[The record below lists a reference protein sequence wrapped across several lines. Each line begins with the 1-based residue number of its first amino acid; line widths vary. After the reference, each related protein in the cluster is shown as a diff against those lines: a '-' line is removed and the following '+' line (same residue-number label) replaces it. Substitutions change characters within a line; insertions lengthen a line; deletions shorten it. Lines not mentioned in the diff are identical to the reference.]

1 MDQIMTASMTAFSRQ
16 EAVFDW
22 GTISWEIRS
31 VNQRYLEPHFRM
43 PEGFRELE
51 FNLRDQLRKQ
61 LTRGK
66 VECQL
71 RFQAIDKASSGLNI
85 NAENAQSLAQAL
97 QALTQHMPQLAQP
110 TALDVLQY
118 PGILSDSG
126 SDFEVMKKE
135 VLALFSTGVKDLIQ
149 VRLREGKA
157 LEEMIHQRLD
167 AIDAIVVLVQAK
179 LPEIIAAQK
188 QNLLDKMADAKL
200 ELEATRVEQEIV
212 IIAQKA
218 DVAEELDRLAAHTI
232 EVRRQLKQKG
242 PIGRRLD
249 FLMQELNREANTLS
263 SKSIVIETTQSAV
276 ELKVLIEQMREQIQ
290 NIE

>member
-1 MDQIMTASMTAFSRQ
+1 MTASMTAFSRQ

-126 SDFEVMKKE
+126 SDFDVMKKE
-135 VLALFSTGVKDLIQ
+135 VLSLFTTGVKDLIQ

-167 AIDAIVVLVQAK
+167 AIDAIVVEVQAK

>member
-1 MDQIMTASMTAFSRQ
+1 MTASMTAFSRQ

-218 DVAEELDRLAAHTI
+218 DVAEELDRLAAHTV

>member
-1 MDQIMTASMTAFSRQ
+1 MTASMTAFSRQ